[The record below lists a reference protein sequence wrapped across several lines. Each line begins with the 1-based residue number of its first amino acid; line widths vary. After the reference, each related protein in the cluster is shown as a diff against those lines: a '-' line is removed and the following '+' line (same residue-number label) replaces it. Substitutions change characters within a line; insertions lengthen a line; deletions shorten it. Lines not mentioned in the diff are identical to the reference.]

1 MILNGGQKIFI
12 WPLFFFIESGIMPD
26 NLPPV
31 WKILTFPCFSV
42 APACDDGTPFKEITV
57 MANTA
62 AYYGFQQYLGG
73 AGGAPTFAQSVRRIA
88 SSNSTA
94 IYCGDP
100 VTPVAGTGAATGYIT
115 ASANG
120 AQPIAGIFW
129 GCKYLSTSQKRTV
142 WSRYWPGS
150 DATGDVEAYVID
162 DPNARFVVQTSFA
175 GAPMTGTATAMTSGI
190 QGQYGTFALGSGNTS
205 TGTSGAYLSGVSTT
219 ITSPFIV
226 VDYAIGFGNGGDPTT
241 QYCNVIVGFN
251 NEQWRSNGAG
261 PASINA

>member
-1 MILNGGQKIFI
+1 
-12 WPLFFFIESGIMPD
+12 
-26 NLPPV
+26 
-31 WKILTFPCFSV
+31 
-42 APACDDGTPFKEITV
+42 

-62 AYYGFQQYLGG
+62 AYYGFLQYFGG
-73 AGGAPTFAQSVRRIA
+73 AGGAPTFAQSTRRIA
-88 SSNSTA
+88 SGNSTA
-94 IYCGDP
+94 IYTGDP

-120 AQPIAGIFW
+120 AQPIAGIFV
-129 GCKYLSTSQKRTV
+129 GCKYLNTSLNRTV
-142 WSRYWPGS
+142 WSPYWPGS
-150 DATGDVEAYVID
+150 GATGDVEAYVID

-175 GAPMTGTATAMTSGI
+175 GAPMTGTATTMTSGI
-190 QGQYGTFALGSGNTS
+190 QGQYATFALGSGNTS
-205 TGTSGAYLSGVSTT
+205 TGRSGAYLSGVSTT

-251 NEQWRSNGAG
+251 NEVWRTNGAG